1 MSRYAAGKL
10 DRRIQIQISKGGTD
24 AAGDPILD
32 RWDDLFKLWAARP
45 KFTAGT
51 EVYPVGGTL
60 RQHDVTF
67 YVRNGSKAKQIA
79 PETHRI
85 LYKGRIYEIV
95 GILPGLEREDL
106 IQILAATR
114 PDQRGDRGDVGVSDG
129 A

>member
-10 DRRIQIQISKGGTD
+10 DRRITVQIQKGGED

-32 RWDDLFKLWAARP
+32 KWEDEYRLWAARP
-45 KFTAGT
+45 KTTAGQ
-51 EVYPVGGTL
+51 EVYPSGSVL
-60 RQHDVTF
+60 RQHDTTF
-67 YVRNGSKAKQIA
+67 YVRDGEKARRIA

-95 GILPGLEREDL
+95 GILPGLERADL
-106 IQILAATR
+106 IQILTAAR